1 MNRFG
6 VLLRVGLHVKF
17 CSIVLTKA
25 IFSLNYLTFNYSIY
39 LLMRSQ
45 GLVVSPLQFRLCK
58 QVIICKCDRL
68 KQF

>member
-6 VLLRVGLHVKF
+6 ILLRVRLHVKF
-17 CSIVLTKA
+17 FFSIVLTKA

-45 GLVVSPLQFRLCK
+45 GLVVSLLQFRLCK
-58 QVIICKCDRL
+58 QLR
-68 KQF
+68 